1 MEFLLFLTSKE
12 KEILELIYK
21 AGFSVEE
28 NTALCL
34 MGEKYVGFTK
44 KRQRAVV
51 ICTNNIKKFSG
62 YSHPR
67 RVTSNDKDRTAIYI
81 RKAVR
86 HEATHVAQDCNNS
99 ELLGVLNKKRKVHS
113 WYKKGAIKKSTSV
126 GNIKR
131 EREEEAYFMEDRP
144 REVISA
150 LKKYCL

>member
-12 KEILELIYK
+12 KEIIDLIYK
-21 AGFSVEE
+21 AGFSIEE
-28 NTALCL
+28 NTSLCF

-51 ICTNNIKKFSG
+51 ICTNNIKNMSG
-62 YSHPR
+62 YSLP
-67 RVTSNDKDRTAIYI
+67 SANKYEGKDRTAIYI

-99 ELLGVLNKKRKVHS
+99 ELLGLLNNKRKVHS
-113 WYKKGAIKKSTSV
+113 WYKKSAIKGSTRI
-126 GNIKR
+126 GNIKQ
-131 EREEEAYFMEDRP
+131 EREEEAYYMEDRP
-144 REVISA
+144 HKVISA